1 MMTNATVTL
10 PRRSTGYL
18 LGMTILMFGAN
29 IAWVSY
35 NSVLLLPLVQKVVPA
50 ATASLTVGVIA
61 FVAKL
66 VGILVSLVSGILSD
80 HGTSRLGRRTPGI
93 LIGTLGGFPVIA
105 CAAIFHLSLPVII
118 ASYLGMQI
126 FANIAN
132 GAWWPL
138 LVDTVPE
145 EQRGLASGLQ
155 GFYTLLASAV
165 SFVVATYL
173 NEIHRPDLALLF
185 MAGVFALTGL
195 VCSGAIRPYDRP
207 SAAPRS
213 LGLRA
218 ALGGMF
224 RVRTRVAVFFWL
236 VFSAFLVNMGLNSLQ
251 YFARDFLGVYFG
263 LSNPD
268 AGLRLVGLVNL
279 VVIMAA
285 AVGTGLL
292 SDRIG
297 RRKLIVAGALVSAAT
312 TVLMALTRD
321 FNLFLVLTV
330 VRAVATGPIMAVIP
344 ALASGLAPQEEA
356 GQYMA
361 YNNLTTALPSAV
373 APLLFGALLNLG
385 GASTPASFVALLLV
399 AAGFYLLGGIVFGWK
414 VSQKALG
421 AHLR

>member
-1 MMTNATVTL
+1 MSTTSTL
-10 PRRSTGYL
+10 ITSRRAIGFL

-35 NSVLLLPLVQKVVPA
+35 NSILLLPLVQKVVPA
-50 ATASLTVGVIA
+50 DRSSLTVGVIA
-61 FVAKL
+61 FTANL
-66 VGILVSLVSGILSD
+66 VGILVSLISGILSD
-80 HGTSRLGRRTPGI
+80 HSTSRLGRRTPGI
-93 LIGTLGGFPVIA
+93 LIGTLVGFPVIA

-118 ASYLGMQI
+118 SSYMGMQI
-126 FANIAN
+126 FVNIAN

-145 EQRGLASGLQ
+145 NQRGLASGLQ

-185 MAGVFALTGL
+185 MAGTFALTGL
-195 VCSGAIRPYDRP
+195 VCAGTIRHDDRP
-207 SAAPRS
+207 ATSPRS
-213 LGLRA
+213 MSLLEAVR
-218 ALGGMF
+218 GMF
-224 RVRTRVAVFFWL
+224 RVRTRVAVFFWV

-251 YFARDFLGVYFG
+251 YFARDFLGIYF
-263 LSNPD
+263 NQADPD
-268 AGLRLVGLVNL
+268 AALRLVGLINL
-279 VVIMAA
+279 VLIMLA

-297 RRKLIVAGALVSAAT
+297 RRKLIVAGALISAAMT
-312 TVLMALTRD
+312 ALMALTRN
-321 FNLFLVLTV
+321 FPVFLILTII
-330 VRAVATGPIMAVIP
+330 RAIATGPIMAVIP

-373 APLLFGALLNLG
+373 APLLFGVLLNLR
-385 GASTPASFVALLLV
+385 GASTPTSFVILLLV
-399 AAGFYLLGGIVFGWK
+399 AAGFYLLGAIVFGWK

-421 AHLR
+421 ESIR

>member
-1 MMTNATVTL
+1 MSSNTFTL
-10 PRRSTGYL
+10 PRRSTTYL
-18 LGMTILMFGAN
+18 LGMTVLMFGAN

-35 NSVLLLPLVQKVVPA
+35 NSVLLLPLVQRVVPVA
-50 ATASLTVGVIA
+50 IASLTVGIIA
-61 FVAKL
+61 FFANL
-66 VGILVSLVSGILSD
+66 IGILVSLVSGILSD
-80 HGTSRLGRRTPGI
+80 HSTSRLGRRTPGI
-93 LIGTLGGFPVIA
+93 LIGTLGGIPVIA
-105 CAAIFHLSLPVII
+105 CAAVFHLSLPVII

-126 FANIAN
+126 FVNIAN

-145 EQRGLASGLQ
+145 TQRGLASGLQ

-165 SFVVATYL
+165 SFAGATYL
-173 NEIHRPDLALLF
+173 NEIHRPELTLLF
-185 MAGVFALTGL
+185 MAGIFALTGL
-195 VCSGAIRPYDRP
+195 ICSGSIRPYDHPSVETHRP
-207 SAAPRS
+207 G
-213 LGLRA
+213 LGETM
-218 ALGGMF
+218 GSMF
-224 RVRTRVAVFFWL
+224 QVRTRVVVFFWV

-251 YFARDFLGVYFG
+251 YFARDFLGIYFG

-297 RRKLIVAGALVSAAT
+297 RRELIVAGALVSAAM
-312 TVLMALTRD
+312 TVLMALTRS
-321 FNLFLVLTV
+321 FSLFLVLTII
-330 VRAVATGPIMAVIP
+330 RAIATGPIMAVIP

-373 APLLFGALLNLG
+373 APLLFGFLLNLG
-385 GASTPASFVALLLV
+385 GASTPASYMALLLV
-399 AAGFYLLGGIVFGWK
+399 AAGFYLLGGIVFGLK
-414 VSQKALG
+414 VTQQTLG
-421 AHLR
+421 KYLH